1 MSRKVI
7 VRISWS
13 VKKPLQ
19 MASFA
24 LGTVSAMK
32 TDDDFLSPEIALNT
46 MTDAA
51 VKVER
56 DYSVRK
62 NGVVA
67 KDNLKT
73 STILLNSYLH
83 SQAEFV
89 NKIANGNATIIHN
102 AGFESTSD
110 ERGAGIKPGI
120 AGFVTLKAISGGGL
134 KAKIAKVKGATNY
147 CFILNMQGVFNITTV
162 GREIFIPSGS
172 EIRIINTTKISVV
185 FNNLKPMEIVKVA
198 VIASNANGHNGM
210 SPVAVAS
217 TIL

>member
-13 VKKPLQ
+13 IKQPLK

-32 TDDDFLSPEIALNT
+32 DDDDFLSPEIALKI

-51 VKVER
+51 GKVPIA
-56 DYSVRK
+56 YSIRK
-62 NGVVA
+62 NGDVA
-67 KDNLKT
+67 KDNFNT
-73 STILLNSYLH
+73 SILLLNSYLH

-102 AGFESTSD
+102 AEFESTSD
-110 ERGAGIKPGI
+110 ERGAGIKPNI
-120 AGFVTLKAISGGGL
+120 AGSVTLKAIGGGGM
-134 KAKIAKVKGATNY
+134 KAKVAKVKGATNY
-147 CFILNMQGVFNITTV
+147 CFILTTQESFNITVV
-162 GREIFIPSGS
+162 GGEIFIPSDTMV
-172 EIRIINTTKISVV
+172 RIKNTTKISVT
-185 FNNLKPMEIVKVA
+185 FNGLTPMEIVKVA
-198 VIASNANGHNGM
+198 VIASNANGDNGM
-210 SPVAVAS
+210 SPVAMAS

>member
-147 CFILNMQGVFNITTV
+147 CFILTTQGVFNITTV
-162 GREIFIPSGS
+162 GREIFIPSGY
-172 EIRIINTTKISVV
+172 EVRIINTTKISVV
-185 FNNLKPMEIVKVA
+185 FNNLMPMEIVKVA
-198 VIASNANGHNGM
+198 VIASNANGHNGI
-210 SPVAVAS
+210 SPVAMAS